1 MLTEAASAPLT
12 YEPIGVSLDETIAVQ
27 GGLKRRRWAT
37 DLEGEDAFERAVETV
52 KAWGVHRGAGL
63 LVEADGELAVG
74 TNVAMIAPLPVGYV
88 DVTCR
93 VVAVIDEDDRFGF
106 AYGTLPVHP
115 ERGEESF
122 VISRADD
129 VTTFTVRAVSGPVH
143 PLARL
148 VPPVADALQDR
159 AAQRYLAAMASAVR

>member
-1 MLTEAASAPLT
+1 LLTEAASKSLT
-12 YEPIGVSLDETIAVQ
+12 YEPVGVSLDEATAVA
-27 GGLKRRRWAT
+27 GGLKRRRWAA
-37 DLEGEDAFERAVETV
+37 DLDGDEAFGRAVEAV
-52 KAWGVHRGAGL
+52 KEWAVHRGAGL

-74 TNVAMIAPLPVGYV
+74 TNVAMCAPLPVGYI

-93 VVAVIDEDDRFGF
+93 VVAVVDEPDRFGF

-115 ERGEESF
+115 ACGEESF
-122 VISRADD
+122 LVSRSDGITSFA
-129 VTTFTVRAVSGPVH
+129 VRAVSRPMH

-159 AAQRYLAAMASAVR
+159 AAKRYLAAMAAAVR

>member
-1 MLTEAASAPLT
+1 LLTESASASLT
-12 YEPIGVSLDETIAVQ
+12 YEPIGASLDETIVVP
-27 GGLKRRRWAT
+27 GGLERRRWAAEL
-37 DLEGEDAFERAVETV
+37 DGDEAFDRAVQAV

-74 TNVAMIAPLPVGYV
+74 TNVAMCAPLPVGYV

-93 VVAVIDEDDRFGF
+93 VVVVIDEVDRYGF

-122 VISRADD
+122 VISQTNA
-129 VTTFTVRAVSGPVH
+129 VATFTIRAVSRPAH

-148 VPPVADALQDR
+148 VPRVADALQHR
-159 AAQRYLAAMASAVR
+159 AAERYLAAMAAAVR